1 LENTS
6 TYLRAALLIILTSPI
21 RLAKRIHRFQPPP
34 FIASIIEVRILASDF
49 RRRLQPPERV
59 IEWSGV
65 KPGMTVLELGCG
77 PGVYT
82 MGLARAVGKEGKVYA
97 VDMQQA
103 MIDRLARRLQK
114 PEYTDITNIQM
125 KLANA
130 YELSFENKSIDL
142 VVMVTVLP
150 EIPDKKKALGET
162 RRILKSDGIL
172 AVSENFIDVDYPLR
186 RTTKKH
192 CERSGFELVEA
203 SGGFFNYTMKFR
215 KRLM

>member
-1 LENTS
+1 LRNAS
-6 TYLRAALLIILTSPI
+6 TYLRAALLIVLTSPI

-49 RRRLQPPERV
+49 RRRLQPPEKI

-65 KPGMTVLELGCG
+65 NPGMALLELGCG

-82 MGLARAVGKEGKVYA
+82 VDLARAVGEEGKVHA

-125 KLANA
+125 KLANG
-130 YELSFENKSIDL
+130 YELPFENESIDL
-142 VVMVTVLP
+142 VLMVTVLP
-150 EIPDKKKALGET
+150 EISDKKKALGEIH
-162 RRILKSDGIL
+162 RILKPDGIL

-186 RTTKKH
+186 RTTKRH
-192 CERSGFELVEA
+192 CERSGFELVGV
-203 SGGFFNYTMKFR
+203 SGSFFNYTMKF
-215 KRLM
+215 KK

>member
-1 LENTS
+1 
-6 TYLRAALLIILTSPI
+6 
-21 RLAKRIHRFQPPP
+21 
-34 FIASIIEVRILASDF
+34 
-49 RRRLQPPERV
+49 
-59 IEWSGV
+59 
-65 KPGMTVLELGCG
+65 
-77 PGVYT
+77 
-82 MGLARAVGKEGKVYA
+82 
-97 VDMQQA
+97 MQQA
-103 MIDRLARRLQK
+103 MIDGLARRLQK

-203 SGGFFNYTMKFR
+203 SGSFFNYTMKFR